1 MRLNDVCR
9 PRTVLNGPV
18 DRTRNI
24 SRLEELPESIW
35 EEVKEP
41 KPGYN
46 YRTEVS
52 VGGLCV
58 TALLD
63 TGATTNAIAEEVVVS
78 ILNRERCREES
89 PWATVHGRLSSS
101 GGGT

>member
-1 MRLNDVCR
+1 MGVPEDRQDVVRAIWEEGMRLNDVCR
-9 PRTVLNGPV
+9 PRTVLNGPI

-52 VGGLCV
+52 VGGVCV

-63 TGATTNAIAEEVVVS
+63 TGATTNAIAEDVM
-78 ILNRERCREES
+78 
-89 PWATVHGRLSSS
+89 SS
-101 GGGT
+101 

>member
-1 MRLNDVCR
+1 MGVPEDRQDVVRAIWEEGMRLNDVCR
-9 PRTVLNGPV
+9 PRTVLNGPI

-35 EEVKEP
+35 EEVEEP

-52 VGGLCV
+52 VGGICMA
-58 TALLD
+58 ALLD
-63 TGATTNAIAEEVVVS
+63 TGAK
-78 ILNRERCREES
+78 R
-89 PWATVHGRLSSS
+89 SS
-101 GGGT
+101 